1 MKRQIFVLML
11 LVVTISLHAQKLVTT
26 FLGIPVDG
34 TKSEMIRKLK
44 NKGFKDDPNLKD
56 ALAGE
61 FNGRDVNIMV
71 GTNNNKV
78 YRIAVMDLNPT
89 DETNIKI
96 RFNALCRQFENNKKY
111 IALGGDVSKYIIPE
125 DEDIAYNMT
134 VNKKR
139 YEAAFCQ
146 LLTPEETRALM
157 LTKYTQEQIDSFD
170 EEMLKEK
177 ATELLTSSM
186 EIIFNRMVWF
196 TISEYLGDYYIAL
209 YYDNL
214 YNQANGEDL

>member
-1 MKRQIFVLML
+1 ML
-11 LVVTISLHAQKLVTT
+11 LVLAISSHAQKSVTT

-44 NKGFKDDPNLKD
+44 SKGFNDNPYIKDGLT
-56 ALAGE
+56 GE
-61 FNGRDVNIMV
+61 FNGREVNISIA
-71 GTNNNKV
+71 TNNNKV
-78 YRIAVMDLNPT
+78 WRIFVYDTKST

-96 RFNALCRQFENNKKY
+96 RFNELCRQFWNNKKY
-111 IALGGDVSKYIIPE
+111 MALAREASDYIIPE

-146 LLTPEETRALM
+146 LLTPEEAKSLM
-157 LTKYTQEQIDSFD
+157 LTQYTQEQLDSFD
-170 EEMLKEK
+170 EETYKEK
-177 ATELLTSSM
+177 LGNIFDSSIEILT
-186 EIIFNRMVWF
+186 NRMVWF
-196 TISEYLGDYYIAL
+196 TISEYLGDYRIAL
-209 YYDNL
+209 YYDNI

>member
-1 MKRQIFVLML
+1 ML

-44 NKGFKDDPNLKD
+44 SKGFKDNPYLKD
-56 ALAGE
+56 GLTGE
-61 FNGRDVNIMV
+61 FNGREVNIIV

-78 YRIAVMDLNPT
+78 YRITVIDLNPT

-96 RFNALCRQFENNKKY
+96 RFNELYRQFENNKKY
-111 IALGGDVSKYIIPE
+111 VALDGDASKYIIPE

-170 EEMLKEK
+170 YETKKEK

>member
-1 MKRQIFVLML
+1 MKKQILILVL
-11 LVVTISLHAQKLVTT
+11 LVLAISSYAQKSVTT
-26 FLGIPVDG
+26 FLGIPVNG

-44 NKGFKDDPNLKD
+44 SKGFKDNPYLKD
-56 ALAGE
+56 GLTGE
-61 FNGRDVNIMV
+61 FNGREVNIIV
-71 GTNNNKV
+71 VTNNNKV
-78 YRIAVMDLNPT
+78 YRIAVFDSNPT
-89 DETNIKI
+89 DETNFKI
-96 RFNALCRQFENNKKY
+96 RFNELCRQFENNKKY
-111 IALGGDVSKYIIPE
+111 VALDGDASKYIIPE

-170 EEMLKEK
+170 YETKKEK
-177 ATELLTSSM
+177 ATELLTSYADLL
-186 EIIFNRMVWF
+186 FNRMVWF
-196 TISEYLGDYYIAL
+196 MISEQFGEYRIAL

>member
-1 MKRQIFVLML
+1 MKKQILILVL
-11 LVVTISLHAQKLVTT
+11 LVLAISSHAQKSVTT

-44 NKGFKDDPNLKD
+44 NKGFKDDPYIKD
-56 ALAGE
+56 ALIGE
-61 FNGRDVNIMV
+61 FNGREVNIIV

-78 YRIAVMDLNPT
+78 YRIAVIDLNPT

-96 RFNALCRQFENNKKY
+96 RFNDLCRQFKNNKKY
-111 IALGGDVSKYIIPE
+111 MAYADKDYTIPE
-125 DEDIAYNMT
+125 DENISYNIT

-139 YEAAFCQ
+139 YEATFCQ
-146 LLTPEETRALM
+146 NVTPEEIKSLM

-170 EEMLKEK
+170 EETKQEI
-177 ATELLTSSM
+177 ATWLISSSM
-186 EIIFNRMVWF
+186 DILINRMVWF
-196 TISEYLGDYYIAL
+196 MISEQYGKYYIAL

>member
-1 MKRQIFVLML
+1 ML
-11 LVVTISLHAQKLVTT
+11 LVLAISSHAQKSVTT

-44 NKGFKDDPNLKD
+44 SKGFNDNPYIKDGLT
-56 ALAGE
+56 GE
-61 FNGRDVNIMV
+61 FNGREVNISIA
-71 GTNNNKV
+71 TNNNKV
-78 YRIAVMDLNPT
+78 WRIFVYDTKST

-96 RFNALCRQFENNKKY
+96 RFNELCRQFGNNKKY
-111 IALGGDVSKYIIPE
+111 MALAREASDYIIPE

-146 LLTPEETRALM
+146 LLTSEEAKSLM

-170 EEMLKEK
+170 DETKEEKIKEI
-177 ATELLTSSM
+177 AESSI
-186 EIIFNRMVWF
+186 EILNNRIVWF
-196 TISEYLGDYYIAL
+196 MVSEYLGKYHISL
-209 YYDNL
+209 YYDNI